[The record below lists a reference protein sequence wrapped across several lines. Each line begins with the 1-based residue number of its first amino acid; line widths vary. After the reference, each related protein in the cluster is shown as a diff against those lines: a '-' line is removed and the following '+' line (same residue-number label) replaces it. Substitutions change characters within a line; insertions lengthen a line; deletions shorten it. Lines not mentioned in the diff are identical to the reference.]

1 MLNNNIIS
9 ISNLSAGYFVNGK
22 YFDAVK
28 NINLSIKEGEVFSI
42 VGQSGSGKSTLVLA
56 IMGLLSIDNGKIL
69 NGLVKF
75 YDKNILSIIDKIRGK
90 DVSIVLQDPNS
101 YLNPVIKV
109 GHQVFEALEIHNSNL
124 TKDEI
129 YNTVKETFKKV
140 KLDDFERIYNSYP
153 HQLSGGQKQRILI
166 AMAIINNP
174 KVLIADEPTS
184 GLDVHVQKQI
194 LELFLELKQ
203 QLNLTLIIIT
213 HNILIAKKYADTVA
227 VMLDGEVVE
236 NKNADDL
243 FSNPEHEYTK
253 TLLGHIKFANI
264 NNVIKGK
271 NVN

>member
-1 MLNNNIIS
+1 MSNNNIIS
-9 ISNLSAGYFVNGK
+9 ILNLSAGYFVNGK

-28 NINLSIKEGEVFSI
+28 NINLNIKTGETFSI

-56 IMGLLSIDNGKIL
+56 VMGLLSIDNGKIS
-69 NGLVKF
+69 NGSVKF
-75 YDKNILSIIDKIRGK
+75 YDKDISDIINQIRGK
-90 DVSIVLQDPNS
+90 DISIVLQDPHS

-109 GHQVFEALEIHNSNL
+109 GHQVFEALEIHNPAL
-124 TKDEI
+124 TKSEI
-129 YNTVKETFKKV
+129 YDAVKKTFKKV

-184 GLDVHVQKQI
+184 GLDVHIQKQI
-194 LELFLELKQ
+194 LELFIELKQ

-227 VMLDGEVVE
+227 VMLNGEVVE
-236 NKNADDL
+236 NKSAGEL
-243 FSNPEHEYTK
+243 FSNPQHEYTK
-253 TLLGHIKFANI
+253 TLLRHTKFTNS
-264 NNVIKGK
+264 KGK